1 MGPAWWV
8 LVSVERGGD
17 GERRKGEL
25 IWYKYCV
32 HMYVNEKWYLLKLVQ
47 EWGGQDW
54 LKEKGAW
61 GDSKYDVFDIL

>member
-32 HMYVNEKWYLLKLVQ
+32 HMYVNEK
-47 EWGGQDW
+47 
-54 LKEKGAW
+54 
-61 GDSKYDVFDIL
+61 